1 LGALG
6 LPNFKGVNEQRLADQ
21 EIPLGTPLASLSVG
35 PAVPFI

>member
-6 LPNFKGVNEQRLADQ
+6 LTNFKGVNEEKIADQ
-21 EIPLGTPLASLSVG
+21 EIPLGTSLASLSVG